1 MFMFSIGGWGSRK
14 LSLVAPDHTGYTGKI
29 VKAASQGGKSP
40 LYIAPIQDELN
51 TTPLQLSND
60 VFSDMPK
67 AMCQKCRAAIPL
79 QLLME
84 HLKSCNIID
93 VDNDE
98 DNLDNVEENCKQGE
112 RQCKKIN
119 LAFSIDL
126 TFNMDG
132 LKIKIFDKGKWFC

>member
-1 MFMFSIGGWGSRK
+1 MFSIGGWGSRK

-51 TTPLQLSND
+51 TTPLQLSNE

-67 AMCQKCRAAIPL
+67 AMCQKCGAAIPL

-98 DNLDNVEENCKQGE
+98 ENLDNVENNSEQGE
-112 RQCKKIN
+112 RQCKK
-119 LAFSIDL
+119 
-126 TFNMDG
+126 
-132 LKIKIFDKGKWFC
+132 

>member
-1 MFMFSIGGWGSRK
+1 MSYVKHFLIFSMFMFSIGGWGSRK

-51 TTPLQLSND
+51 TTPLQLSNE

-67 AMCQKCRAAIPL
+67 AMCQKCGAAIPL

-98 DNLDNVEENCKQGE
+98 DNLYNVEENSEQGE
-112 RQCKKIN
+112 RQCKKLI
-119 LAFSIDL
+119 
-126 TFNMDG
+126 
-132 LKIKIFDKGKWFC
+132 

>member
-1 MFMFSIGGWGSRK
+1 
-14 LSLVAPDHTGYTGKI
+14 
-29 VKAASQGGKSP
+29 
-40 LYIAPIQDELN
+40 
-51 TTPLQLSND
+51 
-60 VFSDMPK
+60 MPK
-67 AMCQKCRAAIPL
+67 AMCQKCGAAIPL

-98 DNLDNVEENCKQGE
+98 DNLDNVEDNSEQGE

-119 LAFSIDL
+119 VAFSIDL

-132 LKIKIFDKGKWFC
+132 LKSQFLIRANGFVETYKAMTKFSGSC